1 MSYDEVLERI
11 YKSLIKIVIRKVPI
25 QYKISIKKDYYS
37 YLKRKYVE
45 SDFIINGNIES
56 LILRYVDYETF
67 IVNSY
72 DVNNFLSDII
82 YDSNLIEFERINYF
96 IKQEAIKKNKNEKM
110 YRNVIDDYDF
120 VLNRF
125 NYLYGILLPFNREI
139 FKNEYINTLIDL
151 QYIALNTKY
160 KSLRI
165 K

>member
-1 MSYDEVLERI
+1 MSYEEVLERI
-11 YKSLIKIVIRKVPI
+11 YKSLIKIVIKKVPI

-72 DVNNFLSDII
+72 DVNNFLSEII
-82 YDSNLIEFERINYF
+82 YDSNLIEF
-96 IKQEAIKKNKNEKM
+96 
-110 YRNVIDDYDF
+110 D
-120 VLNRF
+120 
-125 NYLYGILLPFNREI
+125 REI
-139 FKNEYINTLIDL
+139 FKNEYVNTLIDL

>member
-1 MSYDEVLERI
+1 MSYEEVLERI
-11 YKSLIKIVIRKVPI
+11 YKSLIKIVIKKVPI

-72 DVNNFLSDII
+72 DVNNFLSEII
-82 YDSNLIEFERINYF
+82 YDSNLIEFERINHF
-96 IKQEAIKKNKNEKM
+96 IKQEAIKKSKNEKL

-120 VLNRF
+120 VLNRI

-139 FKNEYINTLIDL
+139 FKNEYVNTLIDL